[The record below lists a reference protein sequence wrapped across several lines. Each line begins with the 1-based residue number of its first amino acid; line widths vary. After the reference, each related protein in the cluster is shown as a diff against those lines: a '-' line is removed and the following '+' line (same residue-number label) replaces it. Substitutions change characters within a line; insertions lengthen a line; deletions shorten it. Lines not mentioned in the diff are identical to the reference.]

1 MRFMLRIAFWFGL
14 VALLLPAFRTSDSS
28 GGQAKPVDPLD
39 AASAATATFSDVR
52 GFCTRQPSACAVGA
66 QVAAAAGEQAQAG
79 VKLLYEFLS
88 EKFASR
94 NSTTAAGS
102 APRDTLTQSDL
113 VPNWRAPG
121 KGKDAP
127 SKRAPSES

>member
-52 GFCTRQPSACAVGA
+52 GFTT
-66 QVAAAAGEQAQAG
+66 
-79 VKLLYEFLS
+79 FS
-88 EKFASR
+88 EKLAPEELMRVINQYLTVS
-94 NSTTAAGS
+94 SHSGS
-102 APRDTLTQSDL
+102 D
-113 VPNWRAPG
+113 
-121 KGKDAP
+121 
-127 SKRAPSES
+127 EEY